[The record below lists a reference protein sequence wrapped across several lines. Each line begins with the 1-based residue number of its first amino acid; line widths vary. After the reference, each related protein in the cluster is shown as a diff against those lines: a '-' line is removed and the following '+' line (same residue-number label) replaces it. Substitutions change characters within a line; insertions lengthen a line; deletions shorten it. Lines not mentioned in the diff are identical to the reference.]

1 MKPALVVLAAGA
13 SRRFGTENKLLQPL
27 AGKPLLCHTL
37 ERAAALPVARRVA
50 VCSAESAPLA

>member
-27 AGKPLLCHTL
+27 FGKPLLCHTL
-37 ERAAALPVARRVA
+37 ERAAALPDLRW
-50 VCSAESAPLA
+50 C